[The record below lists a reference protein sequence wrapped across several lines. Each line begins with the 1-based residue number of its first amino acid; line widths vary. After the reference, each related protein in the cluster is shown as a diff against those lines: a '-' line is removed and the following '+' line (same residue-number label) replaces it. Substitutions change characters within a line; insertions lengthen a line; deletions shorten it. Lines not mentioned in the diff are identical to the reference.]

1 MENKKELVKPV
12 LVEEKALAKIQAYI
26 ELGMTIPEGFSPANS
41 LKKARFMLNDM
52 KVGGKP
58 VLEVCTEES
67 VMQALLES
75 VAKGL
80 DFSESQIYFIPRN
93 NQMTTMESVYG
104 RIVRAKR
111 ASKYYKPIVGYVHEG
126 DIFDFGIDVN
136 TGYTKI
142 IEHKTSVEN
151 LDKPFI
157 AAYAYVT
164 DNDGN
169 TDVFVMT
176 RKEWLKSWTKSSN
189 GASVAKEF
197 ERDMIYR
204 TIIKKSTKSLVNSNV
219 KYMGVL
225 IDDEDDTPL
234 AGETAP
240 MIDKSKVGE
249 VVEYEEVT
257 ETVDAST
264 LNNKEELSGANA
276 SADDPKTIKEEK
288 KKQVEQVKERP
299 F

>member
-12 LVEEKALAKIQAYI
+12 LVEEKALAKIQAYM

-189 GASVAKEF
+189 GASVAKDF

-219 KYMGVL
+219 KYMGAM
-225 IDDEDDTPL
+225 IDEEDDIPL
-234 AGETAP
+234 AGETSP

-257 ETVDAST
+257 EAVDAST
-264 LNNKEELSGANA
+264 LSNKEELNGAGTN
-276 SADDPKTIKEEK
+276 DPKTIKEEK
-288 KKQVEQVKERP
+288 KEQVKETP